1 MISAT
6 DCGVIFL
13 FLQYV
18 ELIQSASN
26 FAPLLAL
33 QDMQQRAMFS
43 LVTIFSSLV
52 MCSQE
57 ALDFLVPHDPNEM
70 PQ

>member
-1 MISAT
+1 M
-6 DCGVIFL
+6 FL

-18 ELIQSASN
+18 ELIQSVKF

-33 QDMQQRAMFS
+33 HDMQQSAMFS
-43 LVTIFSSLV
+43 LVIILSSFV

-57 ALDFLVPHDPNEM
+57 AFDFLVPHEPNWIL
-70 PQ
+70 Q